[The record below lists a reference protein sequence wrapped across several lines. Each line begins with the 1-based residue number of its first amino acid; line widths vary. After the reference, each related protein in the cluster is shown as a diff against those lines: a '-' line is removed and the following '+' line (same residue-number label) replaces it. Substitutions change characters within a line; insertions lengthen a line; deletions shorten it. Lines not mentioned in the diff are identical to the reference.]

1 MLVECVAL
9 YEHALVASFR
19 AEYGMRWTD
28 VDPLEAAELTAWL
41 PAGCALWR
49 AVGGPLALSSVEQGL
64 RLLDYRLQVL
74 AWMQTEDAKHR
85 RNQPK
90 PPQPTPYAGEAKAD
104 EAFAN
109 RQAAARRRREDMVS

>member
-1 MLVECVAL
+1 MLVEVIAL
-9 YEHALVASFR
+9 YEPALNASFR
-19 AEYGMRWTD
+19 AEYGFRASD
-28 VDPLEAAELTAWL
+28 VAPLEAADLAAWL

-49 AVGGPLALSSVEQGL
+49 AVGGPLALSGVEQGM

-90 PPQPTPYAGEAKAD
+90 PPKPTPYSGEAEAS

-109 RQAAARRRREDMVS
+109 RQAAARRRREEKVS

>member
-1 MLVECVAL
+1 MLVECIAL
-9 YEHALVASFR
+9 YGPALNASFR
-19 AEYGMRWTD
+19 SEYGFPVSE
-28 VDPLEAAELTAWL
+28 VDPMEAAELAAWL

-49 AVGGPLALSSVEQGL
+49 AVGGPLALSGVEQGI

-109 RQAAARRRREDMVS
+109 RQAAARRRREEMVS